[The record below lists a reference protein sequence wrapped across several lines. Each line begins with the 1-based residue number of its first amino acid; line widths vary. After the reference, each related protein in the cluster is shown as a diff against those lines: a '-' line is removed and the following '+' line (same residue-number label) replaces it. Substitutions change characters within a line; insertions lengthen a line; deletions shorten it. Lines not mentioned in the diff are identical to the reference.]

1 MKFVVLFCLFVAR
14 LGVAEEKEG
23 ATDLGTVIGIDLG
36 TTYSC
41 VGVFKN
47 GRVEIIAND
56 QGNRITPSYVA
67 FTADGER
74 LVGDAA
80 KNQLTTNPENTVFD
94 AKRMIGRDWSD
105 KAVQNDI
112 KFYPFKV
119 IDKSSKPNVQVETSQ
134 GTKTFAPEEISA
146 MVLVKMK
153 ETAEAYLGK
162 KVTHA
167 VVTVPAYFND
177 AQRQATKDAGV
188 IAGMTVMRI
197 INEPTAAAIA
207 YGMDKKEGE
216 KNVLVFDL
224 GGGTFDV
231 SLLTIDNGV
240 FEVVSTNGDTHLGGE
255 DFDQRVMEH
264 FIKLY
269 KKKKGKDLRKDV
281 RAVQKLRREV
291 EKAKRALSAAH
302 QVRVEVE
309 SMFEGEDFSETLTRA
324 KFEELNM
331 DLFKGTLKPVQKVLE
346 DADLTKKEI
355 DEIVLVGGS
364 TRIPKVQA
372 LVKEFFNGKEP
383 SKGINPDEAVAYGA
397 AVQAGVLS
405 GEQDTGDLVL
415 LDVNPLTLGIETV
428 GGVMTKLV
436 ARNTVIP
443 TKKSQ
448 IFSTAADN
456 QNTVTIQVFEGE
468 RPMTKDNH
476 QLGKFDITGIPPA
489 PRGVPQIEV
498 TFEID
503 ANGIL
508 VVSAEDKGT
517 GSKEKITITNDQNRL
532 TPEDIERM
540 INDAEKFADED
551 AALKGKVE
559 ARNELESYAYS
570 LKNQLSDKEKLGGK
584 LSDEEQSKIEEVIN
598 EKIAWLEE
606 NQDASAEDLKAQK
619 KEMEDIVQPII
630 AKLYQ
635 GAGGPPPEG
644 GEEED
649 EEGEKDEL

>member
-1 MKFVVLFCLFVAR
+1 M
-14 LGVAEEKEG
+14 G
-23 ATDLGTVIGIDLG
+23 
-36 TTYSC
+36 
-41 VGVFKN
+41 
-47 GRVEIIAND
+47 
-56 QGNRITPSYVA
+56 
-67 FTADGER
+67 
-74 LVGDAA
+74 
-80 KNQLTTNPENTVFD
+80 
-94 AKRMIGRDWSD
+94 
-105 KAVQNDI
+105 
-112 KFYPFKV
+112 
-119 IDKSSKPNVQVETSQ
+119 
-134 GTKTFAPEEISA
+134 
-146 MVLVKMK
+146 
-153 ETAEAYLGK
+153 
-162 KVTHA
+162 
-167 VVTVPAYFND
+167 
-177 AQRQATKDAGV
+177 
-188 IAGMTVMRI
+188 
-197 INEPTAAAIA
+197 
-207 YGMDKKEGE
+207 DKKEGE

-309 SMFEGEDFSETLTRA
+309 SLFEGEDFSETLTRA

-364 TRIPKVQA
+364 TRIPKVQS

-436 ARNTVIP
+436 AR
-443 TKKSQ
+443 
-448 IFSTAADN
+448 
-456 QNTVTIQVFEGE
+456 NTVTIQVFEGE

-584 LSDEEQSKIEEVIN
+584 LNDDEQSKIEEVI
-598 EKIAWLEE
+598 
-606 NQDASAEDLKAQK
+606 
-619 KEMEDIVQPII
+619 
-630 AKLYQ
+630 Y
-635 GAGGPPPEG
+635 
-644 GEEED
+644 
-649 EEGEKDEL
+649 